1 MSDLGRKRDLSGGPR
16 HVSKVLFPDHA
27 AEEKEAVAAS
37 LFRTDSRIG
46 TKQSYTLYCNYSTAS
61 VSFIQQANINSIPT

>member
-1 MSDLGRKRDLSGGPR
+1 VYDICRIPGNGKN
-16 HVSKVLFPDHA
+16 VLFPDHA

-61 VSFIQQANINSIPT
+61 VSFIQQANRNSIPT